1 MTSSRR
7 LSRCAGVNSERLS
20 LTKCRTSACS
30 VQNCAECGQTAGST
44 GAPAGAAGA
53 PAGPAEPARRL
64 PQLRELEN
72 TFYAAQA
79 CAVARCAGRADAQ
92 NTQSGQFRYAMG
104 PITNELTAE
113 ILLNRSFIGAL
124 KALE

>member
-1 MTSSRR
+1 MKCHRNLCLSSALKIPRLGRALVPRR
-7 LSRCAGVNSERLS
+7 PTYRMS
-20 LTKCRTSACS
+20 
-30 VQNCAECGQTAGST
+30 
-44 GAPAGAAGA
+44 
-53 PAGPAEPARRL
+53 
-64 PQLRELEN
+64 
-72 TFYAAQA
+72 
-79 CAVARCAGRADAQ
+79 RADAQ